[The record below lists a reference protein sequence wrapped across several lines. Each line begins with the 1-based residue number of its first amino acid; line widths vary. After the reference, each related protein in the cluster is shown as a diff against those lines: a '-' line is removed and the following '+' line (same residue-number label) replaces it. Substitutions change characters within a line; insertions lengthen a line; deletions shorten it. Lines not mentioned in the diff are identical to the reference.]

1 MINTNNN
8 ILIDSNICNNRSPKN
23 RVIGLDFFRV
33 ALALLI
39 FAFHSHIH
47 FNCSY
52 YWLNDFVEMGAIAMT
67 GFFMLSGYSLH
78 LSSSYKDLNRVQEIK
93 RFYIKRLIAVFP
105 LYLIVALIRVVMD
118 LMVGNSSLVE
128 TAVLFPVELFA
139 TQSTFSTLFPY
150 SHNNGTWF
158 ISCLFI
164 CYCAYPF
171 FQQLF
176 LQLSVKAKTV
186 ILFVLCGILLYA
198 PFVQHY
204 FQLHYLSV
212 YTSPFYRLIEF
223 LIGII
228 IAQLNTMTV
237 KNRCLSLVR
246 KPISCFMAIVLLVL
260 SVSMGRRYG
269 LPVDYM
275 LFNIAAVP
283 CFMVI
288 MMSLGSMKF
297 EFIKN
302 PRFLLYLS
310 GIVFAFYLCQIL
322 PIWGV
327 SRYLC
332 GLIDVESNVLRI
344 LVSFSVCFVGA
355 ITLHHVVEK
364 PIAAF
369 LKKKLL

>member
-1 MINTNNN
+1 
-8 ILIDSNICNNRSPKN
+8 
-23 RVIGLDFFRV
+23 
-33 ALALLI
+33 
-39 FAFHSHIH
+39 
-47 FNCSY
+47 
-52 YWLNDFVEMGAIAMT
+52 MGAIAMT
-67 GFFMLSGYSLH
+67 AFFMLSGYSLH
-78 LSSSYKDLNRVQEIK
+78 LSSSNKDLNSVKEIK

-105 LYLIVALIRVVMD
+105 LYLTVALIRVVLD
-118 LMVGNSSLVE
+118 LMVGKSSFVE

-158 ISCLFI
+158 ISCLVI
-164 CYCAYPF
+164 CYLAYPF
-171 FQQLF
+171 FQQLL
-176 LQLSVKAKTV
+176 LQLSGKAKTI
-186 ILFVLCGILLYA
+186 ILFVLCGILFYA

-204 FQLHYLSV
+204 FHLYYLSV

-223 LIGII
+223 VLGII
-228 IAQLNTMTV
+228 IAQINTMAV
-237 KNRCLSLVR
+237 KTRCLSLIR

-260 SVSMGRRYG
+260 SVSMGRRFG
-269 LPVDYM
+269 LPADYM

-288 MMSLGSMKF
+288 TMSLGSMKF

-302 PRFLLYLS
+302 PRLFLYLS
-310 GIVFAFYLCQIL
+310 GIAFAFFLCQVL
-322 PIWGV
+322 PVWAA

-332 GLIDVESNVLRI
+332 GLIGVDSNVVRI
-344 LVSFSVCFVGA
+344 LMSFTICLMGA
-355 ITLHHVVEK
+355 IVLHHCVEK